1 MLASAGLALYLAM
14 QAPKQETKSFIPTSD
29 VIDVARMVARGLG
42 YSLAD
47 RTKYFFDLLPGPKGE
62 PLFPG
67 YVTVGFY
74 WNSNTVNAISINEKT
89 GQVLDITMCT
99 WFEFPTIKRFERSVQ
114 RGTGL
119 PPLTEQKIRA
129 QTGCESVKKLTVPQ
143 NKP

>member
-1 MLASAGLALYLAM
+1 M
-14 QAPKQETKSFIPTSD
+14 QVPSKQVKGFIPTSD
-29 VIDVARMVARGLG
+29 VIDTARMVARGLG

-47 RTKYFFDLLPGPKGE
+47 HTKYYFDLLPGPKGE

-89 GQVLDITMCT
+89 GQVLDINMCT
-99 WFEFPTIKRFERSVQ
+99 SFEYPAIKRFERSVQ

-119 PPLTEQKIRA
+119 PPLTEQQIRA
-129 QTGCESVKKLTVPQ
+129 QTGCESIKRLRVPQ
-143 NKP
+143 SKP